1 MNDESV
7 IFVGGVKACFTHQE
21 ISDYFSQFGKVS
33 SIKMK
38 KHVLLLPVANV
49 LMQGSRVKARKK
61 PSRRPKPP

>member
-21 ISDYFSQFGKVS
+21 ISEYFSQFGKLS

-38 KHVLLLPVANV
+38 KNRKQKEMNRGFCL
-49 LMQGSRVKARKK
+49 VKFLHPNSA
-61 PSRRPKPP
+61 